1 MIEAIVLLCVLPG
14 NEQKITEEFM
24 KIEEVK
30 SCRQTFGEYDLI
42 LDVHTK
48 KVKNLGSLISKKI
61 RHVEGITKTVTLII
75 SDSLNNKEE

>member
-24 KIEEVK
+24 KIEEIQ

-42 LDVHTK
+42 LDVYTK

>member
-1 MIEAIVLLCVLPG
+1 MIEAIVLLCVIPG
-14 NEQKITEEFM
+14 TEQKISEEFM

-42 LDVHTK
+42 LDVYTE

-61 RHVEGITKTVTLII
+61 RTVEGITKTVTLII
-75 SDSLNNKEE
+75 SDTLNNKAE